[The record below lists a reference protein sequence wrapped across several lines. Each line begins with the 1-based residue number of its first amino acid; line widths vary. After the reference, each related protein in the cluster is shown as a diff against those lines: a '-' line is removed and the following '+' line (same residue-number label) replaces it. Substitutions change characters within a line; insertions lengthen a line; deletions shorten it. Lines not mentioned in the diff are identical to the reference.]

1 MTYTPE
7 DSAKLSL
14 ECIKILGDLQ
24 TLMGECVRQGEP
36 DPGKRAQE
44 YMLHGVGRRVK
55 VLHRSLENI
64 FQLFP
69 PSQERPLKPEDLADV
84 QINLHAFMINLYGIF
99 ENWAW
104 AFIYRH
110 RLESEIGSWNNVGLF
125 KKRTQ
130 SFLPSVLKDY
140 LQSKSAANW
149 QKKYLKNYRDA
160 LAHRIPLYVP
170 PATFTPEEGDR
181 YNKLTEEQF
190 QCIETRNWDG
200 LQDMKIKQENVGRPC
215 FEFLHAFSK
224 EEGAGSLA
232 LHTQLLC
239 DSMLIIEFG
248 NMFCAEWH
256 KRAYPSD
263 PVNRGWRFRVRSI
276 LKAMS
281 RRLKSWESRL

>member
-7 DSAKLSL
+7 DSATLSL
-14 ECIKILGDLQ
+14 DCIKILGDFQ
-24 TLMGECVRQGEP
+24 ALMEECVIQGQAT
-36 DPGKRAQE
+36 PGERAQE
-44 YMLHGVGRRVK
+44 YMLHGAGRRVK

-64 FQLFP
+64 FRLFP
-69 PSQERPLKPEDLADV
+69 PSQECPLNTADLSDV
-84 QINLHAFMINLYGIF
+84 QINLHAFMINLYGIL

-104 AFIYRH
+104 AFVYRH
-110 RLESEIGSWNNVGLF
+110 GLESEIGARHNVGLF

-130 SFLPSVLKDY
+130 GFLPSVLKDY
-140 LQSKSAANW
+140 LQSESTSNW
-149 QKKYLKNYRDA
+149 QEKYLKNYRDA

-170 PATFTPEEGDR
+170 PATFTPEDVDQ
-181 YNKLTEEQF
+181 YNRLEEEML
-190 QCIETRNWDG
+190 QCIKTNQSDQLLATEIEKGN
-200 LQDMKIKQENVGRPC
+200 IGRPC

-224 EEGAGSLA
+224 EEGSGSIA

-256 KRAYPSD
+256 QRAYPSN
-263 PVNRGWRFRVRSI
+263 PVNRGWRFRARSI

-281 RRLKSWESRL
+281 RRLKNWESRL

>member
-7 DSAKLSL
+7 DSEKLSL
-14 ECIKILGDLQ
+14 DCDKILGDLQ
-24 TLMGECVRQGEP
+24 ALMEECVCQGQET
-36 DPGKRAQE
+36 PGERAQE
-44 YMLHGVGRRVK
+44 YMLHGAGRRVK
-55 VLHRSLENI
+55 VLLRSLENI

-69 PSQERPLKPEDLADV
+69 PSQEHPLKPEDLSDV

-110 RLESEIGSWNNVGLF
+110 GLESEIGARHNVGLF

-130 SFLPSVLKDY
+130 GFLPSVLKDY
-140 LQSKSAANW
+140 LQSESTSNW
-149 QKKYLKNYRDA
+149 QEKYLKNYRDA
-160 LAHRIPLYVP
+160 LAHRIPLYIP
-170 PATFTPEEGDR
+170 PATFTPEEWDQ
-181 YNKLTEEQF
+181 YNRLTEEQF
-190 QCIETRNWDG
+190 QDIATMPRNRF
-200 LQDMKIKQENVGRPC
+200 QDTLTEQESIGRPC

-239 DSMLIIEFG
+239 DSMLVIEFG

-256 KRAYPSD
+256 QRAYPSD
-263 PVNRGWRFRVRSI
+263 PVNRGWRFRARSI
-276 LKAMS
+276 LNVMS